1 MKRCCLI
8 GIFMLA
14 PLAPAIALTP
24 LPDFKLDGYVAT
36 WYEIASI
43 RGFLQSRCARD
54 TRTEYSIGENG
65 ALMLE
70 SKCLRADGTPERSEA
85 RARPMDPALPSVLK
99 ITTVHMLGIWWYP
112 FGRESIVVAR
122 GPDRRWLA
130 VGHPSLRYARI
141 LAPFA
146 CAVRR
151 RPEER
156 GRGAGRSAVR
166 PVRDG
171 ADRADRRPAAAGARC
186 ATSCG
191 HRRCR
196 PRRYRAHCSDGDRT
210 RGRQCDRAPSR
221 VGCGGVR
228 ARRPACRLRA
238 PGRQRCGRRCGEAD
252 LRLPV
257 GRRAADHPFR
267 AGRSPAVDL
276 QRRSHH
282 ALSDPRRVRA
292 FATATRA
299 SSCAA
304 RAWTW
309 C

>member
-14 PLAPAIALTP
+14 PVAPAVALTP

-70 SKCLRADGTPERSEA
+70 SNCLRADGAAERSEA

-141 LAPFA
+141 L
-146 CAVRR
+146 
-151 RPEER
+151 
-156 GRGAGRSAVR
+156 
-166 PVRDG
+166 
-171 ADRADRRPAAAGARC
+171 
-186 ATSCG
+186 G
-191 HRRCR
+191 HT
-196 PRRYRAHCSDGDRT
+196 P
-210 RGRQCDRAPSR
+210 
-221 VGCGGVR
+221 
-228 ARRPACRLRA
+228 
-238 PGRQRCGRRCGEAD
+238 
-252 LRLPV
+252 
-257 GRRAADHPFR
+257 
-267 AGRSPAVDL
+267 
-276 QRRSHH
+276 
-282 ALSDPRRVRA
+282 ALSDEDLKSAAAALAEAQFDLCAMVLTVQTDGRQQPLRLCDIVRPTTLPPA
-292 FATATRA
+292 PVPGTLQ
-299 SSCAA
+299 
-304 RAWTW
+304 
-309 C
+309 

>member
-8 GIFMLA
+8 GILMLA
-14 PLAPAIALTP
+14 PQVPAIALTP

-141 LAPFA
+141 LA
-146 CAVRR
+146 
-151 RPEER
+151 
-156 GRGAGRSAVR
+156 
-166 PVRDG
+166 
-171 ADRADRRPAAAGARC
+171 
-186 ATSCG
+186 
-191 HRRCR
+191 H
-196 PRRYRAHCSDGDRT
+196 
-210 RGRQCDRAPSR
+210 
-221 VGCGGVR
+221 
-228 ARRPACRLRA
+228 
-238 PGRQRCGRRCGEAD
+238 
-252 LRLPV
+252 
-257 GRRAADHPFR
+257 
-267 AGRSPAVDL
+267 SP
-276 QRRSHH
+276 
-282 ALSDPRRVRA
+282 ALSDDDLKSAAAALAEAQFDLCAMVLTVQTDGRQQPTRVCDIVRPPTLPPA
-292 FATATRA
+292 PVPGTLQ
-299 SSCAA
+299 
-304 RAWTW
+304 
-309 C
+309 